1 MELILVV
8 DDDTAFR
15 ATLAETLEDL
25 GYGVRQAASAEAGL
39 RALGAGGI
47 AAAIVD
53 LRLPGDDGLA
63 LLRAAPE
70 IAPDVPCIML
80 TAYASGAN
88 TIEAMR
94 LGAFDHLTKPIG
106 RSVLAETLARA
117 LAARAA
123 AAPVET
129 IAVADPDDTM
139 VSNSEAM
146 RAIFKRIGLVADSDN
161 SVLVLGETG
170 TGKELVAQAL
180 HRNSAR
186 AHGPFV
192 AVNCAA
198 IPADL
203 LESELF
209 GHVKGAFSGATA
221 DRPGRFREADGG
233 TLFLDEIGDMALPTQ
248 AKILRVL
255 QERVVTP
262 LGGRHAQAVNLR
274 VVAATHRDLER
285 EVAEGTFRADLLYR
299 LQVITIVLPPLRE
312 RQGDIEVLLAHFLH
326 HGGGRSKRLSDAAL
340 AALRAHDWPGNVRE
354 LRNTVQRAISL
365 SEGDLIEERHL
376 GLATAAG
383 ASAASVG
390 ATDAAPAG
398 TPSRATGPA
407 AAIGSVDAV
416 AALADG
422 VAAAPG
428 GVAGATGAAL
438 GAGSVTSVP
447 LAADVPAIDWDG
459 NLDQAVAQLEAAML
473 VRALAASDGN
483 RSQAARRLG
492 LSRQQL
498 YRKLAQYGLDV

>member
-15 ATLAETLEDL
+15 ATLAETLDDL
-25 GYGVRQAASAEAGL
+25 GYRVRQAASAEAGL
-39 RALGAGGI
+39 RALGEGGI

-63 LLRAAPE
+63 LLRAAPA
-70 IAPDVPCIML
+70 IAPEVPCIML

-106 RSVLAETLARA
+106 RSALAATLERA
-117 LAARAA
+117 LRARAA
-123 AAPVET
+123 AAPAPVE
-129 IAVADPDDTM
+129 AAADPADTM
-139 VSNSEAM
+139 VSSSEAM

-186 AHGPFV
+186 AGGPFV

-209 GHVKGAFSGATA
+209 GHVKGAFSGAAA

-262 LGGRHAQAVNLR
+262 LGGRRAQPVNLR

-285 EVAEGTFRADLLYR
+285 EVLDGAFRADLLYR
-299 LQVITIVLPPLRE
+299 LQVITIMLPPLRE
-312 RQGDIEVLLAHFLH
+312 RHGDIDLLIAHFLH
-326 HGGGRSKRLSDAAL
+326 HGGGSGKHLSGAAL

-354 LRNTVQRAISL
+354 LRNTVQRAIAL
-365 SEGDLIEERHL
+365 SEGDLIEVEHL
-376 GLATAAG
+376 GLSAVAGVLPGTAAPLRANADAVAVVPAIAGGVATAAHAG
-383 ASAASVG
+383 PGENVAA
-390 ATDAAPAG
+390 AAPAVAEG
-398 TPSRATGPA
+398 ITTAVPA
-407 AAIGSVDAV
+407 A
-416 AALADG
+416 
-422 VAAAPG
+422 G
-428 GVAGATGAAL
+428 GL
-438 GAGSVTSVP
+438 
-447 LAADVPAIDWDG
+447 PAIDWDG
-459 NLDQAVAQLEAAML
+459 NLDRAVAQLEAAML
-473 VRALAASDGN
+473 VRALVASDGN

-498 YRKLAQYGLDV
+498 YRKLAQYGLDM